1 MVALLL
7 VLFGASL
14 YGEKIPINN
23 GAGFDGEFYRSV
35 AQNFSA
41 DFWNSGYDAFRIQRL
56 FPFLGVHYVFQI
68 LGVSATDENLMS
80 AMFGLHLF
88 NLLLQIALFF
98 AISKILRW
106 QPATEMVLFAVL
118 FLNFFTLKNC
128 GYEPFQT
135 DAFAITLSLLGVYFY
150 LKNKVLCNGIVAILG
165 MITWPLVTLQI
176 LLLMALDKPFSQ
188 SETGWKVDMGKIFPI
203 LYGTFAALSITA
215 LCVAGHLGIVRNL
228 LMREANLPLTVFS
241 FCSILVA
248 LYFLLRQVPR
258 LPLDFWISAKNCRWK
273 VLGGFLAVWLI
284 VKYFLFLHTNDEFF
298 SSNSIFGLQIL
309 LRPLKYPLI
318 SFVGFVAFYGILP
331 MLILFG
337 FRDFSRDFIDRS
349 AGFACLFGAFLVLML
364 DSESRH
370 LASLLPVLLLPLGTV
385 LDKWDLGKFQ
395 VAALVILQLLLSHFY
410 FPINTENLL
419 GQLQTG
425 NFELPAAQRYFM
437 NFGAYM
443 SLKSYFLWS
452 AVSVAL
458 IIVSCGILKKPFF
471 TKDNSGLAGR
481 KEGTPWRKISRR
493 N

>member
-1 MVALLL
+1 M
-7 VLFGASL
+7 
-14 YGEKIPINN
+14 
-23 GAGFDGEFYRSV
+23 
-35 AQNFSA
+35 
-41 DFWNSGYDAFRIQRL
+41 
-56 FPFLGVHYVFQI
+56 
-68 LGVSATDENLMS
+68 
-80 AMFGLHLF
+80 
-88 NLLLQIALFF
+88 
-98 AISKILRW
+98 
-106 QPATEMVLFAVL
+106 
-118 FLNFFTLKNC
+118 
-128 GYEPFQT
+128 
-135 DAFAITLSLLGVYFY
+135 
-150 LKNKVLCNGIVAILG
+150 
-165 MITWPLVTLQI
+165 
-176 LLLMALDKPFSQ
+176 
-188 SETGWKVDMGKIFPI
+188 
-203 LYGTFAALSITA
+203 
-215 LCVAGHLGIVRNL
+215 
-228 LMREANLPLTVFS
+228 
-241 FCSILVA
+241 
-248 LYFLLRQVPR
+248 
-258 LPLDFWISAKNCRWK
+258 
-273 VLGGFLAVWLI
+273 WLI

-458 IIVSCGILKKPFF
+458 IIVSRGILKKPFF

-481 KEGTPWRKISRR
+481 KEGTSWRKISRR

>member
-41 DFWNSGYDAFRIQRL
+41 DFWDSGYDAFRIQRL

-176 LLLMALDKPFSQ
+176 LLLMALDKPFSK

-203 LYGTFAALSITA
+203 LYGSFAALSITV
-215 LCVAGHLGIVRNL
+215 LCVSGHLGIVRNL

-273 VLGGFLAVWLI
+273 VLGGFLAV
-284 VKYFLFLHTNDEFF
+284 
-298 SSNSIFGLQIL
+298 
-309 LRPLKYPLI
+309 
-318 SFVGFVAFYGILP
+318 
-331 MLILFG
+331 
-337 FRDFSRDFIDRS
+337 
-349 AGFACLFGAFLVLML
+349 
-364 DSESRH
+364 
-370 LASLLPVLLLPLGTV
+370 
-385 LDKWDLGKFQ
+385 
-395 VAALVILQLLLSHFY
+395 
-410 FPINTENLL
+410 
-419 GQLQTG
+419 
-425 NFELPAAQRYFM
+425 
-437 NFGAYM
+437 
-443 SLKSYFLWS
+443 
-452 AVSVAL
+452 
-458 IIVSCGILKKPFF
+458 
-471 TKDNSGLAGR
+471 
-481 KEGTPWRKISRR
+481 
-493 N
+493 